1 MFSLSSFRSVRL
13 SVPLIVNK
21 IRNDDNHIY
30 GDDDDTNNHIDK
42 DGEDDII
49 IIIMRYCIRDCVY
62 LSELV
67 SPGKFGNFQ
76 GVPSETLRLLK
87 DGVKGI
93 PRAHLHLGYLTTL
106 RTLNLGFYP

>member
-1 MFSLSSFRSVRL
+1 MS
-13 SVPLIVNK
+13 
-21 IRNDDNHIY
+21 

-42 DGEDDII
+42 DGEDD

-93 PRAHLHLGYLTTL
+93 PRAHLHLGYLTYPQDIKPWVL
-106 RTLNLGFYP
+106 PLGHIPPRTLTPELVPLGH